1 MTEQLNQTEERT
13 YYDINI
19 LDLFGEICFILPQK
33 SSEYLAKGSYQ
44 VWEVVKKMGF
54 QSDNLGLSIT
64 PNFYFSVIEIDG
76 IYGI

>member
-44 VWEVVKKMGF
+44 V
-54 QSDNLGLSIT
+54 
-64 PNFYFSVIEIDG
+64 
-76 IYGI
+76 